1 MGKRLIV
8 SFLFVLLAA
17 TFAIS
22 QETYVVD
29 PAHTNVGFSAKHLV
43 ISTVSGRFKDFTGT
57 IVFDDKNISNSSVNG
72 TIQSASLDTGNADRD
87 KHLKSA
93 DFFDVEKFP
102 EITFKSTKVEKSGDG
117 AKVTGLL
124 TIRGVTKEVSFPA
137 TVIGPIKDPWGN
149 MKIGVSAGPL
159 TINRQDYGVSWSK
172 KMDSGGLVV
181 SDEIKIQIDAEAAAK
196 K

>member
-1 MGKRLIV
+1 MGKRIVV
-8 SFLFVLLAA
+8 SFLLILLAA
-17 TFAIS
+17 TFALS
-22 QETYVVD
+22 QQTYVVD

-57 IVFDDKNISNSSVNG
+57 IVYDEKNIANSSVTG
-72 TIQSASLDTGNADRD
+72 TINSGSIDTGNQDRD
-87 KHLKSA
+87 NHLKSA
-93 DFFDVEKFP
+93 DFFDAEKYP

-117 AKVTGLL
+117 AKVTGQL
-124 TIRGVTKEVSFPA
+124 TIRGVTKEVTFPA
-137 TVIGPIKDPWGN
+137 NVIGPIDAPGGSK
-149 MKIGVSAGPL
+149 KIGISAGPL
-159 TINRQDYGVSWSK
+159 TINRQDYGISWSK